1 MYRLIRWML
10 LVCILGMA
18 SCHSDDAEMDKG
30 SIRVVFRIYLPSS
43 ASSSANQA
51 TASRSEEDARNQEGW
66 ESAVNPSRL
75 HVILYTSEG
84 KNVGALENVV
94 LLGTSAPNVYDV
106 TGSIL
111 MSKLL
116 LEEGVFHGQLMVYAN
131 MDGVDDHADFS
142 EALTN
147 KLTFGRDIS
156 ASAQHFIPMWG
167 IKQLGVSLQ
176 AGKQTNIGTVNL
188 LRAEAKIHVS
198 LREDMLSHYELSQVV
213 LTRANQHGYCLPSYL
228 PLRDLQDVQLLDDA
242 HVAHILSDRA
252 QLNDVDMSQGYIY
265 VPEYSNLDK
274 QQATSIRLTLR
285 DIRDGKE
292 QQYVLPFVKY
302 DDNGA
307 PTDKPVDIL
316 RNHDYRFTVYK
327 GTDDMLGIHLTVRSW
342 YAVRHDDI
350 LM

>member
-10 LVCILGMA
+10 LVCILVMA
-18 SCHSDDAEMDKG
+18 SCHSDDAEVDKG

-43 ASSSANQA
+43 ASSSASQA
-51 TASRSEEDARNQEGW
+51 SASRSEENARNLEGW
-66 ESAVNPSRL
+66 ESAVNPSQL
-75 HVILYTSEG
+75 HVVLYTSAG

-94 LLGTSAPNVYDV
+94 LLRTSAPNVYDV

-116 LEEGVFHGQLMVYAN
+116 MEDGVFLGQLMVYAN
-131 MDGVDDHADFS
+131 MEGVDDHADFS

-147 KLTFGRDIS
+147 KLTYSRDVLS
-156 ASAQHFIPMWG
+156 SAQHYIPMWG
-167 IKQLGVSLQ
+167 IKQLGVSIQ

-188 LRAEAKIHVS
+188 LRAEAKIHVA
-198 LREDMLSHYELSQVV
+198 LREDMQSHYELSQVV
-213 LTRANQHGYCLPSYL
+213 LSRANLHGYCLPSYL
-228 PLRDLQDVQLLDDA
+228 PLRNLQDVQLLDDA
-242 HVAHILSDRA
+242 HVAHILSDGA
-252 QLNDVDMSQGYIY
+252 LANDVDMSQGDIYI
-265 VPEYSNLDK
+265 PEYSNQDK
-274 QQATSIRLTLR
+274 QHATSIRLTLR

-307 PTDKPVDIL
+307 PTDTPVDIL

-327 GTDDMLGIHLTVRSW
+327 GADDMLSIHLAVRSW
-342 YAVRHDDI
+342 YDVRHDEI